1 MPRSF
6 NNLATVFLSGNCE
19 TRPALSEVAF
29 HKMISLERRRTERSQ
44 KCFLLMLLDMD
55 PTVSAKSQRTLAKVL
70 AAVSESTRETDI
82 TGWYRGNSVVGVMFT
97 EIGAQDDQSRERAT
111 LMTRVSDT
119 FHNRLSPSQ
128 FGQLRI
134 SFYHVPEEQ
143 PVPAGST
150 NIVLHPEHVVEPVAR
165 SA

>member
-6 NNLATVFLSGNCE
+6 NNLANVLLSGNAAA
-19 TRPALSEVAF
+19 RPTLSEVAF

-44 KCFLLMLLDMD
+44 KSFLLMLLDMD
-55 PTVSAKSQRTLAKVL
+55 PTSSAKSQTTLAKVL
-70 AAVSESTRETDI
+70 FALSESTRETDI

-97 EIGAQDDQSRERAT
+97 EIGAEDDQSRVRAT

-119 FHNRLSPSQ
+119 FRNSLTPSQ
-128 FGQLRI
+128 FSQLRI
-134 SFYHVPEEQ
+134 SFYHVPEDQ
-143 PVPAGST
+143 PVPVGST
-150 NIVLHPEHVVEPVAR
+150 NVVLHPEFIIESVVR

>member
-6 NNLATVFLSGNCE
+6 NNLANVLLSGNPE
-19 TRPALSEVAF
+19 ARPTLSEVAF

-44 KCFLLMLLDMD
+44 KSFLLMLLDMD
-55 PTVSAKSQRTLAKVL
+55 HTVSAKSQRTLAEVL
-70 AAVSESTRETDI
+70 YALSESTRETDI
-82 TGWYRGNSVVGVMFT
+82 TGWYRGNSVVGIMFT
-97 EIGAQDDQSRERAT
+97 EIGAEDDQSRVRAT

-119 FHNRLSPSQ
+119 FRNCLTPSQ
-128 FGQLRI
+128 FSQLRM
-134 SFYHVPEEQ
+134 SFYHVAEEQ

-150 NIVLHPEHVVEPVAR
+150 NIVLHPEHVIEPVAR